1 MDNKPK
7 LKCSMNKNKNS
18 SSTKSTIESIYFN
31 KLNLHQQ
38 LINHHLSRKD
48 KTEQQE
54 SDVLNQS
61 KQLDAKEI
69 ENVLINNQDQQIDD
83 EEQVSIVIRAINEK
97 LCSPNQANQSL
108 ENDQRKGSDSFSHSS
123 SLVST
128 IRKRF
133 SMIKKRSKSNL
144 PPCLIPNVKVE
155 SKWKVNFPP
164 RVTLTSSNHIC
175 NLSSKF
181 HQANLPINNTSS
193 SLLSQ
198 ACDKTVDCVN
208 EPRNQTKENI
218 KPIHSIRKLNNADY
232 VRIVMNRD
240 QLIEFRKSALKI
252 FENNKQVFEKFTMRN
267 QFL

>member
-1 MDNKPK
+1 MNNKPK
-7 LKCSMNKNKNS
+7 LKFNMSNNKNS

-38 LINHHLSRKD
+38 LVKHHLSRKD
-48 KTEQQE
+48 KIQQE
-54 SDVLNQS
+54 NEELSQNKKPEVKQS
-61 KQLDAKEI
+61 EKE
-69 ENVLINNQDQQIDD
+69 VQINHQDQQIDD

-97 LCSPNQANQSL
+97 LCSSNQANTCL
-108 ENDQRKGSDSFSHSS
+108 ENNQRKGSDSSSHSS
-123 SLVST
+123 SLVSV

-175 NLSSKF
+175 NLSGKF
-181 HQANLPINNTSS
+181 QAAHSPINSTSTNS
-193 SLLSQ
+193 AQALNRALSDTNESKNQ
-198 ACDKTVDCVN
+198 ITENSKTA
-208 EPRNQTKENI
+208 
-218 KPIHSIRKLNNADY
+218 HSTRKLNNADY

-240 QLIEFRKSALKI
+240 QLVEFRKVALNR
-252 FENNKQVFEKFTMRN
+252 FENNKQVS
-267 QFL
+267 